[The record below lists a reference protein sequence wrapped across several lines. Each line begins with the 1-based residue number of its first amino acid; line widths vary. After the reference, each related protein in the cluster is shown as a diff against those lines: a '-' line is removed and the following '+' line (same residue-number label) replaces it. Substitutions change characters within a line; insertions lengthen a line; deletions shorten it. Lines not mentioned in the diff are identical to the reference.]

1 MTTIISSAKLRDITA
16 DVMDA
21 LKAVETRHGIKFSG
35 NGGKY
40 SNAGT
45 GEIKLKLAAV
55 MAAGP
60 SGEVTVAL
68 DPNTKWMMDHHGLT
82 DEHVRWPTV
91 GRQCGYAG
99 AWKITGYNSRA
110 PKYPWCVTE
119 RNSGKTFR
127 LPDGLAKTLFGKTTR
142 IPFDPPKVAAPSVPV
157 GTSMT
162 PPAPTPPAPTPPARQ
177 YESEF

>member
-21 LKAVETRHGIKFSG
+21 LKAVETRHGIKFTG

-45 GEIKLKLAAV
+45 GEVRLKLAALLD
-55 MAAGP
+55 AS
-60 SGEVTVAL
+60 SGAVAL
-68 DPNTKWMMDHHGLT
+68 DQNTKWMMDRYGLVE
-82 DEHVRWPTV
+82 EHVRWPTI

-99 AWKITGYNSRA
+99 AWKITGYNTRA
-110 PKYPWCVTE
+110 PKYPWSVTE
-119 RNSGKTFR
+119 RDSGKTFR
-127 LPDGLAKTLFGKTTR
+127 LPQSLALQLFGKTSR
-142 IPFDPPKVAAPSVPV
+142 IPFDPPKVAAPSIPI
-157 GTSMT
+157 GTMT
-162 PPAPTPPAPTPPARQ
+162 PATPSPASAPARQ